1 MKLILFDCD
10 GTLIDSAAIIHA
22 CMERAFEEGGQAI
35 PQLNETKSVIG
46 LSLDLAIA
54 KLLQRPVDDEVRY
67 LTSRYKHH
75 SRSLREASDI
85 EEPFYDGILELLEE
99 LLAQDEIL
107 VGVVTGKSRRNL
119 DKLLERNNFHG
130 RFVTTRTA
138 DECPSKPHPAMVLE
152 CCADTGMDPKQAIVV
167 GDAIYDMQMAVNAG
181 ARAVGVSWGY
191 APVDHLHQA
200 GAHHIIEKPDELSAI
215 VGPEQAR

>member
-1 MKLILFDCD
+1 MKLVLFDCD
-10 GTLIDSAAIIHA
+10 GTLIDSAAFIHA
-22 CMERAFEEGGQAI
+22 GMERAFAEGGQPL
-35 PQLNETKSVIG
+35 PQFNQTKSVIG

-54 KLLQRPVDDEVRY
+54 KLLQRPVDDEIRHLADRY
-67 LTSRYKHH
+67 RHH
-75 SRSLREASDI
+75 SRTLREASEID
-85 EEPFYDGILELLEE
+85 EPFYDGILDLLEA
-99 LLAQDEIL
+99 LLVRDEVL

-119 DKLLERNNFHG
+119 DKLLERNNLIK

-152 CCADTGMDPKQAIVV
+152 CCADTGMAPEQTIVV

-191 APVDHLHQA
+191 AAVDHLHQA
-200 GAHHIIEKPDELSAI
+200 GAHHIIERPDELAPI
-215 VGPEQAR
+215 VGLEQVR